1 MRQFQPK
8 PASLLRGGYSTIR
21 QGVADLYFVPKSRGI
36 FSMNAELQ
44 PGEPT
49 LRAPLEL
56 PTSLV
61 QRAGAELSVVV
72 PTFNERDNVIELM
85 LRVSRALGDGSW
97 EIVFVDDDSPDGTA
111 DLVRELAV
119 KNSRVRCLQRIDR
132 RGLSS
137 ACVEGMLSSSA
148 PFLAVIDGDL
158 QHDEQLL
165 PRMLEILKNEDV
177 DIVVGSRYILG
188 GDISDWDEKR
198 ARMSRIAARFSR
210 VLVPADLRDP
220 MSGFFMIRSTVL
232 QATAH
237 DLSAVGFK
245 ILADIFASSRTK
257 LRFRELPYQFKNRH
271 AGKSKLDS
279 GTAWDYLMLLL
290 DKMTGRVVPVR
301 FVAFCIVGALGVGV
315 HFAAL
320 TLITRLFGGTFME
333 GQTAALICAMTFN
346 FAVNNVLTYRDR
358 RLYGWRWLRGWF
370 SFVLACSVGGL
381 ANLGVAK
388 ALYDMNQGWAT
399 AALTGVLVGAV
410 WNYAIT
416 TLLTWRRPKATRRG

>member
-1 MRQFQPK
+1 M
-8 PASLLRGGYSTIR
+8 S
-21 QGVADLYFVPKSRGI
+21 
-36 FSMNAELQ
+36 AELQ
-44 PGEPT
+44 PGEPPVKAA
-49 LRAPLEL
+49 LSL

-61 QRAGAELSVVV
+61 QRAGAELSIVV
-72 PTFNERDNVIELM
+72 PTFNERDNVIELV
-85 LRVSRALGDGSW
+85 LRVTQALGDSNW

-111 DLVRELAV
+111 ELVRALAA

-148 PFLAVIDGDL
+148 PYLAVIDGDL

-165 PRMLEILKNEDV
+165 PRMLEVLKSEDI
-177 DIVVGSRYILG
+177 DIVVGSRYTTG
-188 GDISDWDEKR
+188 GDIGEWDATR
-198 ARMSRIAARFSR
+198 ARISRIAARFSR
-210 VLVPADLRDP
+210 VLVPPDLRDP
-220 MSGFFMIRSTVL
+220 MSGFFMMRCSVL

-237 DLSAVGFK
+237 DLSAIGFK
-245 ILADIFASSRTK
+245 ILADVFASSKTK

-271 AGKSKLDS
+271 AGSSKLDS

-290 DKMTGRVVPVR
+290 DKTTGRIVPVR

-320 TLITRLFGGTFME
+320 TLIRRIFGATFIE
-333 GQTAALICAMTFN
+333 GQAVALVCAMTFN

-358 RLYGWRWLRGWF
+358 RLNGWRWVRGWI

-399 AALTGVLVGAV
+399 AAMTGVLVGAV

-416 TLLTWRRPKATRRG
+416 TLLTWRRPKVSRS